1 MKPSIYNFVF
11 DNGSNYLLYNAA
23 SDEIIVMGEELYKL
37 YTENLNDIA
46 NIQCHHPKFY
56 DYLLSKGAIV
66 DDSCSESDSVIAR
79 WKANEV
85 NANNNQS
92 DNGLQY
98 VLLVLL

>member
-56 DYLLSKGAIV
+56 DYLLSKGGY
-66 DDSCSESDSVIAR
+66 R
-79 WKANEV
+79 
-85 NANNNQS
+85 
-92 DNGLQY
+92 G
-98 VLLVLL
+98 